1 MKNKLAQHEIA
12 LIKAGQACDLL
23 EEAINE
29 APSRRHVFNR
39 LQNLLRKY
47 SVRLVPNSS
56 TGFNAQ

>member
-1 MKNKLAQHEIA
+1 MKDALAKHEVA

-29 APSRRHVFNR
+29 APARCHVFNR

-47 SVRLVPNSS
+47 SVELTPK
-56 TGFNAQ
+56 GPNAQ